1 MLSQNVQ
8 IVCGAGI
15 VSGKE
20 IISLLLARGLRDAGW
35 NPEFVTS
42 CWSDGTFVHRLEQGG
57 FNYQRLRLGFI
68 SASLRMRPLMMTL
81 DQLRFWPALAYRYSR
96 HIAATAPQAVI
107 HTNWHHALLLLPLLR
122 QHRDIF
128 WVHELFP
135 NVPHYA
141 QVLRAIAKR
150 VGRVVCIS
158 HAVAGSV
165 LALGVPESHVTVI
178 YNGLPA
184 VELMPTSTDPATL
197 RLGIVGQIGAWKGH
211 EDLLDALALLARD
224 GISVKLRIFGAGDRG
239 YIEALKARIVELNL
253 DDQVQWRGVVNKQPD
268 IYREIDVCVQPSR
281 FDEPFG
287 MSALEASAFGRP
299 VIGSSRGGL
308 PEIIEHG
315 VTGLI
320 VEAQR
325 PDQLAQAI
333 KSFARQPDLLRTMG
347 ESARKRARAEFSFD
361 SFVSRYITVIEEIT
375 GEGTN
380 MGMTSLAP

>member
-1 MLSQNVQ
+1 M
-8 IVCGAGI
+8 
-15 VSGKE
+15 
-20 IISLLLARGLRDAGW
+20 
-35 NPEFVTS
+35 
-42 CWSDGTFVHRLEQGG
+42 
-57 FNYQRLRLGFI
+57 
-68 SASLRMRPLMMTL
+68 
-81 DQLRFWPALAYRYSR
+81 
-96 HIAATAPQAVI
+96 
-107 HTNWHHALLLLPLLR
+107 
-122 QHRDIF
+122 
-128 WVHELFP
+128 
-135 NVPHYA
+135 
-141 QVLRAIAKR
+141 
-150 VGRVVCIS
+150 
-158 HAVAGSV
+158 
-165 LALGVPESHVTVI
+165 
-178 YNGLPA
+178 
-184 VELMPTSTDPATL
+184 
-197 RLGIVGQIGAWKGH
+197 
-211 EDLLDALALLARD
+211 
-224 GISVKLRIFGAGDRG
+224 
-239 YIEALKARIVELNL
+239 
-253 DDQVQWRGVVNKQPD
+253 
-268 IYREIDVCVQPSR
+268 CVQPSR